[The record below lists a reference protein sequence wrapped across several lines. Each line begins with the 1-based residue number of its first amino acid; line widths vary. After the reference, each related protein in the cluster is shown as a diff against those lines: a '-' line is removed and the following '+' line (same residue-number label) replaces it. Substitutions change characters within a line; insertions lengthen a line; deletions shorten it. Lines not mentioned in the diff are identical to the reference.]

1 MRTRPAAPS
10 AAAIGSAALRR
21 HPGGAVA
28 LRAVRARVR
37 MRVCVRV
44 RGCMRVCARA
54 RRWWFCS
61 RIRSNLVGMGNMNR
75 KDFLQRAQVHSEG
88 PCQAFVPPTGDRG
101 GTLGMHRPAGAT
113 GGAPGHPHSA
123 SGAAG
128 PGQSCPRSEGACS
141 GLAGA
146 SQRLCVLS
154 DPVLGAV
161 SSRRGHRLLMLKQVL

>member
-1 MRTRPAAPS
+1 MRTRPRRALCGCDWIRRAQTPPRWRRRPARS
-10 AAAIGSAALRR
+10 ACACAHA
-21 HPGGAVA
+21 
-28 LRAVRARVR
+28 
-37 MRVCVRV
+37 CVRV
-44 RGCMRVCARA
+44 RVRVCARA